1 MSGHTELMEELD
13 KVHLKGWLESFWIV
27 TKASIPTIGT
37 MIAFQ
42 FVALMNIYFIGHTGD
57 ASVLA
62 GIGLGNMLLN
72 VCFFA
77 LS

>member
-1 MSGHTELMEELD
+1 MN
-13 KVHLKGWLESFWIV
+13 V
-27 TKASIPTIGT
+27 TKAALPTIGT

-42 FVALMNIYFIGHTGD
+42 FVALMNIYFVGHTGD

-77 LS
+77 LSQGLNNTIETFVS